1 MNNFFQSLNDDIGN
15 MEENLFCPGDSW
27 QVSKSKN
34 NGKLLLPFEAD
45 LEQNEVKE
53 FLKERVEDIQARCQD
68 MFDSDDETFQK
79 DFFGGLSRSFLMNA
93 PCPIETGKV

>member
-1 MNNFFQSLNDDIGN
+1 MNNFFLSLNEG
-15 MEENLFCPGDSW
+15 ENLFCPGDSW

-68 MFDSDDETFQK
+68 IFDSDDETFQK
-79 DFFGGLSRSFLMNA
+79 DFFGF
-93 PCPIETGKV
+93 